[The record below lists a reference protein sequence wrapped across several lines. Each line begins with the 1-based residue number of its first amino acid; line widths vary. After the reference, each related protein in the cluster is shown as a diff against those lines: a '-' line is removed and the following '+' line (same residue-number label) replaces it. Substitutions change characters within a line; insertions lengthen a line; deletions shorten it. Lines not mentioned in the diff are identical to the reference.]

1 MLRKSASYIARHHM
15 ALLALF
21 VALGGTSVAAGNV
34 VLGRNSV
41 GTRQVVDGS
50 LQTIDLSA
58 KARSALKGNTGPRG
72 ATGAPGATG
81 STGAAGAP
89 GATGSTGA
97 VGPTGAPGAP
107 GAQGATGPQGPPGA
121 PGRSASNLFVSLASD
136 GTPLRNSGATVVER
150 AGVGV
155 YRIQFDA
162 DITDCVAVATAG
174 QDDGGLFED
183 YHVYTSRT
191 ATSTVN
197 VEIFDE
203 QDNPLDRPFSL
214 AVIC

>member
-1 MLRKSASYIARHHM
+1 MLRKSASYIARHHV

-34 VLGRNSV
+34 LLARNSV

-50 LQTIDLSA
+50 LLTNDLSS

-89 GATGSTGA
+89 GLTGSTGPA
-97 VGPTGAPGAP
+97 GAP

-121 PGRSASNLFVSLASD
+121 PGRSASNLFVALASD
-136 GTPLRNSGATVVER
+136 GTLLKNSGATVVDR

-162 DITDCVAVATAG
+162 DITDCVALATAG
-174 QDDGGLFED
+174 QDNGGLFED
-183 YHVYTSRT
+183 YHLYTSRT

-197 VEIFDE
+197 VAIFDE

>member
-1 MLRKSASYIARHHM
+1 MLRKSASYIARHHV

-34 VLGRNSV
+34 LLARNSV

-50 LQTIDLSA
+50 LQTNDLSS

-89 GATGSTGA
+89 GLTGSTGPA
-97 VGPTGAPGAP
+97 GAP

-121 PGRSASNLFVSLASD
+121 PGRSASNLFVALASD
-136 GTPLRNSGATVVER
+136 GTLLKNSGATVVDR

-162 DITDCVAVATAG
+162 DITACIALATAG
-174 QDDGGLFED
+174 QDNGGLFED
-183 YHVYTSRT
+183 YHLYTSRT

-197 VEIFDE
+197 VAIFDE

>member
-1 MLRKSASYIARHHM
+1 MLRQSASYIARHHL

-34 VLGRNSV
+34 VLARNSV

-50 LQTIDLSA
+50 LQTNDLSA

-72 ATGAPGATG
+72 ATGAPGIAGATG
-81 STGAAGAP
+81 SPGAAGAP
-89 GATGSTGA
+89 GVTGSTGPA
-97 VGPTGAPGAP
+97 GAP
-107 GAQGATGPQGPPGA
+107 GAQGATGPQGPPGT
-121 PGRSASNLFVSLASD
+121 PGRSASNLFVALASD
-136 GTPLRNSGATVVER
+136 GTLLRNSGATVVDR

-162 DITDCVAVATAG
+162 DITDCVALATAG
-174 QDDGGLFED
+174 QDIGGLFED
-183 YHVYTSRT
+183 YHLYTSRT

-197 VEIFDE
+197 VAIFDE
-203 QDNPLDRPFSL
+203 QDDPLDRPFSL

>member
-1 MLRKSASYIARHHM
+1 MLRQSASYIARHHL

-34 VLGRNSV
+34 VLARNSV

-50 LQTIDLSA
+50 LQTNDLSA

-72 ATGAPGATG
+72 ATGAPGIAGATG
-81 STGAAGAP
+81 SPGAAGAP
-89 GATGSTGA
+89 GVTGSTGPA
-97 VGPTGAPGAP
+97 GAP
-107 GAQGATGPQGPPGA
+107 GAQGATGPQGPPGT
-121 PGRSASNLFVSLASD
+121 PGRSASNLFVALASD
-136 GTPLRNSGATVVER
+136 GTLLRNSGATVVDR

-162 DITDCVAVATAG
+162 DITDCVALATAG
-174 QDDGGLFED
+174 QDIGGLFED
-183 YHVYTSRT
+183 YHLYTSRT

-197 VEIFDE
+197 VAIFDE
-203 QDNPLDRPFSL
+203 QDEPLDRPFSL

>member
-1 MLRKSASYIARHHM
+1 MLRKSASYIARHHL
-15 ALLALF
+15 ALVALF

-34 VLGRNSV
+34 VLARNSV

-50 LQTIDLSA
+50 LQTSDLSS
-58 KARSALKGNTGPRG
+58 KARSALKGNAGPRG

-89 GATGSTGA
+89 GVTGSTGPA
-97 VGPTGAPGAP
+97 GAP

-121 PGRSASNLFVSLASD
+121 PGRSASNLFVALGSD
-136 GTPLRNSGATVVER
+136 GTLLKNSGATVVDR

-162 DITDCVAVATAG
+162 DITDCVSLATAG
-174 QDDGGLFED
+174 QDIGGLFED
-183 YHVYTSRT
+183 YHLYTSRT

-197 VEIFDE
+197 VLIFDE
-203 QDNPLDRPFSL
+203 KNNPLDRPFSRGHL
-214 AVIC
+214 LND